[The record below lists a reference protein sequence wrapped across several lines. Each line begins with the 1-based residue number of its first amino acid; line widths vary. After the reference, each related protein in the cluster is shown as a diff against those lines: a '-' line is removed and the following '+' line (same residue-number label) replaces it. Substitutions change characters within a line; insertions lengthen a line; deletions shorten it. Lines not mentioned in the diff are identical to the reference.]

1 MVPQDIF
8 TGSMSR
14 TKLLWREEGAQRVT
28 EVMIESDGEKRPAG
42 GITNV
47 TTALLVLHQ
56 YVIVLLFPLY
66 VPAVNYYTVLSH
78 HLSMVTSSPSSFNPP
93 ILKKNN
99 CFKTVMFKHS

>member
-14 TKLLWREEGAQRVT
+14 TKLLWRDEGAQRVT

-78 HLSMVTSSPSSFNPP
+78 HLSMVTPSPSSFIPP
-93 ILKKNN
+93 I
-99 CFKTVMFKHS
+99 